1 MKTRSVPFFLMPPL
15 LVGLILI
22 SAVEAEAQS
31 SCTPPPSGLLSWFPM
46 QNSVT
51 DIAGEVLVLDTSD
64 LSFVPGEVGQGVTF
78 GTGGYIDLTNC
89 AALETPEFTWE
100 AWVRWDGPG
109 PNEDFAGSVI
119 LESTLSA
126 SSAYGLAARAS
137 DNRFVFVADSNGSTT
152 VSLMVSSNTF
162 TPGLF
167 YHVAVSYDGA
177 NFNLYV
183 NGSLQGQLAS
193 ASSPTW
199 GPIWSIGAN
208 PAFARNDGYP
218 RTWNGVIDEVS
229 IYNRALSATEIQA
242 IYNAGGAGKCITPQL
257 TISLAGTNVIL
268 TWPANAT
275 AGFALQSATNLGST
289 NWSTNLPSPVVVSGQ
304 NTVTNPIFG
313 TQNFFRLANP

>member
-1 MKTRSVPFFLMPPL
+1 MKTRVIPLFLMPPL
-15 LVGLILI
+15 LIGLVLI
-22 SAVEAEAQS
+22 SAVEVEAQS

-51 DIAGEVLVLDTSD
+51 DIVGGVLVLDTNA

-78 GTGGYIDLTNC
+78 GAGGYIDLTNC
-89 AALETPEFTWE
+89 AALETPQFTWE
-100 AWVRWDGPG
+100 TWVRWDGPG

-119 LESTLSA
+119 LESTSSSSA
-126 SSAYGLAARAS
+126 AYGLSARAS
-137 DNRFVFVADSNGSTT
+137 DRRFVFVADSNGSTSN
-152 VSLMVSSNTF
+152 SLTVSSNTF
-162 TPGLF
+162 KTGLF

-193 ASSPTW
+193 TSPPTW
-199 GPIWSIGAN
+199 GPNWSIGCN
-208 PAFARNDGYP
+208 PAFARNEGFP

-229 IYNRALSATEIQA
+229 IYNRALSVSEIQD
-242 IYNAGGAGKCITPQL
+242 IYNAGSAGKCITL
-257 TISLAGTNVIL
+257 TINLAGTNVIL

-275 AGFALQSATNLGST
+275 AGLTLQSATNLVST

-304 NTVTNPIFG
+304 NTVTNHIFG
-313 TQNFFRLANP
+313 TQNFFRLVNP